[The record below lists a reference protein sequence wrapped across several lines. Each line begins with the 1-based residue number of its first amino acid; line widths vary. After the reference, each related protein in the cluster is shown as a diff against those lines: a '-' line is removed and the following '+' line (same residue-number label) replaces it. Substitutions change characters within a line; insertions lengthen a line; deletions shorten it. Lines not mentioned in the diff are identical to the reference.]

1 MVFVMFLSMF
11 LFRFCFR
18 FFVSCFCQISGSS
31 EYHPLTIKEINK
43 PKLLTVLKVK
53 DSEKALAHS
62 CPVFL
67 KLILKLVQVSSTGQT
82 FFFIFIDL
90 LQQVEKLILLFDT
103 ETDF

>member
-1 MVFVMFLSMF
+1 MFLSSFVFHGFCHVFVNVFVSF
-11 LFRFCFR
+11 LFSF

-53 DSEKALAHS
+53 DSEEALARS

-67 KLILKLVQVSSTGQT
+67 KLILKLVQVWSTGQT
-82 FFFIFIDL
+82 FFFHFY
-90 LQQVEKLILLFDT
+90 
-103 ETDF
+103 